1 MNLSIVIPCR
11 NAAHTIGATLE
22 GLASQTWPAECEVIV
37 ADNGST
43 DDLISILKQYHLR
56 LPLLRHINASARR
69 GPSHARNVGV
79 RSATGERILFCDADD
94 VPAPG
99 WAMAMAEGLKTH
111 PFVACRQDFQKLNA
125 PSVRVAREQTQ
136 VTALQRFKF
145 LPFPH
150 AGSGTLGIARML
162 HEAVGGFDERI
173 PVCEDIDYCIR
184 VQTTGV
190 RLELIPDAVLHIRLR
205 DRVSHIMAQASHYAE
220 YEVYL
225 FKKYGSTSM
234 RDWWRWRQYGQR
246 WRSLVTRVP
255 ELLRTPEGRT
265 MLAWHL
271 GRQVGLLKGSL
282 RFRAAPISHE

>member
-1 MNLSIVIPCR
+1 MKLSVIIPCH
-11 NAAHTIGATLE
+11 NATRTIGATLE
-22 GLASQTWPAECEVIV
+22 GLVSQIWPGDCEVIV
-37 ADNGST
+37 ADNSST
-43 DDLISILKQYHLR
+43 DDLMSVLQQYHLR
-56 LPLLRHINASARR
+56 LPRLRCIDASARR

-79 RSATGERILFCDADD
+79 RAATGEGILFCDADD

-99 WAMAMAEGLKTH
+99 WAMAMSQGLKTH
-111 PFVACRQDFQKLNA
+111 PFVACRQDFQKLN
-125 PSVRVAREQTQ
+125 PPEVRVAREQTQ

-162 HEAVGGFDERI
+162 HEAVGGFDESI
-173 PVCEDIDYCIR
+173 PICEDIDYCIR
-184 VQTTGV
+184 VQSTGV
-190 RLELIPDAVLHIRLR
+190 RLEMIPDAVLHIRLR
-205 DRVSHIMAQASHYAE
+205 HSVSNIMVQALHYAE

-225 FKKYGSTSM
+225 FKKYGNTSM

-246 WRSLVTRVP
+246 WRSLLTRMP

-265 MLAWHL
+265 MFAWHL

-282 RFRAAPISHE
+282 RFRASPISLE